1 MPGCEGFP
9 AFLLTRKGLVMVAEM
24 LTIFIA
30 VVCQA
35 VSGGCYITVPI
46 AELVLLIIMFVVFV
60 KELYATYGTVNW
72 YWCDFFRAAI
82 GCPLFLITSSICL
95 SYARTRSEFVAG
107 GILGVVSG
115 VLLGCDA
122 VLAFTLIGDK
132 KQEQPQANFGQV
144 IIF

>member
-72 YWCDFFRAAI
+72 YW
-82 GCPLFLITSSICL
+82 TSSEPPLAAHFSSSHRASASRTPERVL
-95 SYARTRSEFVAG
+95 SSSQEGSWASCPEFCSVVMPSWRSH
-107 GILGVVSG
+107 S
-115 VLLGCDA
+115 
-122 VLAFTLIGDK
+122 
-132 KQEQPQANFGQV
+132 
-144 IIF
+144 